1 MCNILMNSLL
11 INEHKGILLSIILWI
26 TDYQKKLSN
35 KLIQTNLSKY
45 LIPLSKLFPELIWYT
60 TISNS
65 KLKKF
70 DIQIN
75 SQILGDL
82 NIGFIDTY
90 KKLNANKVY
99 LAPWSDPDN
108 PIIIFVLDKKKQNL
122 KKIKNQIIEY
132 NIRSNLKQWSTQIEK
147 YILDRYFKSSN
158 VFVSMNHLVK
168 YIDSLFNQIVIKKKS
183 KLKKLVIPNYMSNFI
198 PIVFSTD
205 YRKQIEQIK
214 EMIEKKEN
222 KYKNLLQDISLEA
235 SKCTN
240 KPDTDYLNLKRE
252 IDDLRKIIEILNQSF
267 QTLEENN
274 NSALGYQVTNF
285 NPTELLGG
293 RKINN

>member
-1 MCNILMNSLL
+1 MNSLL